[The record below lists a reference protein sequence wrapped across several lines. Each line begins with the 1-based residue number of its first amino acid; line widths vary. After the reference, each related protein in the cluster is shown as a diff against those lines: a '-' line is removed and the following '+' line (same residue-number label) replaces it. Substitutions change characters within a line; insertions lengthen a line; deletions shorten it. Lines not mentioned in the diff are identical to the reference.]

1 MAAPTPPAPWVDWT
15 ALWQILV
22 VGLVAGAGLPALF
35 ALGMRSLSLPGGRRA
50 QAAGADS
57 DDAVVGGSV
66 GGMVVA
72 GICFLVVLAAI
83 VWAIYA
89 IYQSGHPSK

>member
-22 VGLVAGAGLPALF
+22 IGLLAGAGLPALF
-35 ALGMRSLSLPGGRRA
+35 ALGMRSLGLQGGRRA

-57 DDAVVGGSV
+57 DAVVGGSV
-66 GGMVVA
+66 AGMIVA
-72 GICFLVVLAAI
+72 GFCFLVVLAAI
-83 VWAIYA
+83 VWSIYA